1 MRRLTRNV
9 STLALSM
16 MLLGT
21 LSVTGDAQTA
31 LFGGGE
37 EGSSRTVWKHRVL
50 KRGSSEAPHQQ
61 ANWSPYRT
69 GEFGAKFQTV
79 SNGRMVSVMEDE
91 MPIDVGPSMLGEDCD
106 SCGPGTSCGTACG
119 PGMACGPAG
128 CGDGDA
134 CGGCGNCYDCTA
146 FGNALF
152 GAVAHVVTNLNYF
165 GGVHGFKG
173 PTDLGRNGNFGF
185 NYGMVW
191 GSPLGDP
198 WCLGYQ
204 AGVSVVHSN
213 FTGDQVVDLFSNDH
227 RDQVFFTAGIF
238 RRAMCGGIQWGVVY
252 DLMRDTYRGNATT
265 GQIRTEVALS
275 QHGCRDFGFFG
286 TFGATDD
293 RMVVPGINQIITE
306 VDLAPMD
313 IYSLFYRRYFTGGG
327 IGRVWAGFTGQG
339 DGVFGADATVP
350 LGTSWALEN
359 SFTYLAP
366 KEGGTVG
373 QERETWGVFLRLV
386 WYPGRQASCEIN
398 DPYTPLMPVAN
409 NTNMLIDAQPR

>member
-1 MRRLTRNV
+1 
-9 STLALSM
+9 M

-21 LSVTGDAQTA
+21 LSVTVCAQTA
-31 LFGGGE
+31 LLGSGQ

-50 KRGSSEAPHQQ
+50 KKGSSQAPHQQ
-61 ANWSPYRT
+61 ANWSPYRA
-69 GEFGAKFQTV
+69 GEFGAKVRTV
-79 SNGRMVSVMEDE
+79 SNGSAAAVMADE
-91 MPIDVGPSMLGEDCD
+91 MPIEVGPPVMGDEIAGCGSDG
-106 SCGPGTSCGTACG
+106 SCGLACG
-119 PGMACGPAG
+119 PGMACGAGG
-128 CGDGDA
+128 CGDGLA
-134 CGGCGNCYDCTA
+134 CGGCGDCYDCGA
-146 FGNALF
+146 FGDAFF
-152 GAVAHVVTNLNYF
+152 GALAHVVTNLNYF

-185 NYGMVW
+185 NYGMNW

-204 AGVSVVHSN
+204 VGVGVVHSN
-213 FTGDQVVDLFSNDH
+213 FTGDQVVDLFSKDH

-238 RRAMCGGIQWGVVY
+238 RRALCGGIQWGVVY
-252 DLMRDTYRGNATT
+252 DLMRDSYRGDATT
-265 GQIRTEVALS
+265 GQIRMEAAFS
-275 QHGCRDFGFFG
+275 QPGCRDFGFFG

-366 KEGGTVG
+366 QDGGTTG
-373 QERETWGVFLRLV
+373 QERESWGVFLRLV

-409 NTNMLIDAQPR
+409 NTNMLIDAQPH